1 MQEKFIPRKIVL
13 SLAGALVAVAF
24 APEASALPAFA
35 RQVGK
40 ACTACHMQHF
50 PVLNSYGRDFKA
62 SGYTMMG
69 AQGKI
74 KDEGLSIP
82 NTLNA
87 AILAKVRYQKDN
99 TAGVNTNLAP
109 ATLGDGQIQFG
120 DEFSLFFGGRVAEN
134 IGFLFEGNTA
144 NHTGGPAIVN
154 TGLPCTAAETA
165 GGAITA
171 NNGTCVVGVANGA
184 GGTGGLLAGFKL
196 PIMFS
201 VGETA
206 RIGVIPFTTDALSVQ
221 YGYEMSSGGVLR
233 ANRWAEHRREISAVQ
248 YNADRGADGGAATGI
263 ALVAQNDFGFINLT
277 KFSPSFAP
285 GANGQAVP
293 SSDIFANTYVRIAAT
308 PTVSD
313 WAMVVGAGSM
323 SGTGHANL
331 AGAEITTKQTFF
343 DFQAQGMVAEK
354 ELSVYFQHANAPA
367 TLDSTGLINNNAY
380 NTGANTRKAT
390 TIGADYSVIPHTL
403 HIGAAYRNAKTGGA
417 IGADGDNAWT
427 VTGVYDMYQNV
438 AFHINYS
445 AYSGSSRN
453 AVGAQKHLTTLM
465 LEAAW

>member
-1 MQEKFIPRKIVL
+1 MARELLNPLRQLCLQGCQDRKSIINMERKIKMQEKLITRKVVL
-13 SLAGALVAVAF
+13 SLAGVLAAAAF

-40 ACTACHMQHF
+40 SCTACHMQHF

-69 AQGKI
+69 SQGKI

-87 AILAKVRYQKDN
+87 ALLVKARYQKDN
-99 TAGVNTNLAP
+99 TAGVANTNTQP
-109 ATLGDGQIQFG
+109 AAKGNGQIQFG

-144 NHTGGPAIVN
+144 NVGGS
-154 TGLPCTAAETA
+154 
-165 GGAITA
+165 
-171 NNGTCVVGVANGA
+171 
-184 GGTGGLLAGFKL
+184 LLAGFKL
-196 PIMFS
+196 PIMFN

-206 RIGVIPFTTDALSVQ
+206 RISVIPFTTDALSVQ

-233 ANRWAEHRREISAVQ
+233 ANRWAEHRAETSAIQ

-263 ALVAQNDFGFINLT
+263 AFVAQNDFGFINLT

-285 GANGQAVP
+285 GGNAQNIP
-293 SSDIFANTYVRIAAT
+293 SSDIFSNSYVRIAAT

-313 WAMVVGAGSM
+313 WAMVVGAGAM

-331 AGAEITTKQTFF
+331 AVADIATKQTFF
-343 DFQAQGMVAEK
+343 DFQAHGMVAEK
-354 ELSVYFQHANAPA
+354 ELGVYFQHANAPA
-367 TLDSTGLINNNAY
+367 TLDSTGLVNNNAY
-380 NTGANTRKAT
+380 NPNANTRKAT

-403 HIGAAYRNAKTGGA
+403 HIGAAYRNAKNGA
-417 IGADGDNAWT
+417 AAGVDGDNAWT

-445 AYSGSSRN
+445 AYSGSAHDAAGS
-453 AVGAQKHLTTLM
+453 VKHLTTLM